1 MINSLKNALILING
15 LIALALTTNV
25 AQADAINLFKAAPSY
40 VQEAFYRD
48 ACEEREKS
56 EWEDYGNAQSDDE
69 RRAAILPGLGSL
81 SISASK
87 IYFVVSRAYDKEID
101 ILNTP
106 EDELIKLSNE
116 FCHAAKRVMK

>member
-1 MINSLKNALILING
+1 VINSLKNALILING

-69 RRAAILPGLGSL
+69 RRAAILPGLGS
-81 SISASK
+81 K